1 LNEMILQHQQERPL
15 ATLAVTQR
23 NTSRYFLFDWNSH
36 LCGWRN
42 VATGEEKPADL
53 KSSNEDYADL
63 KMKAFSGIHIIDPF
77 IFSLIKQEGKFS
89 MVDVYLDLMQKKY
102 INSFDHTGG
111 LLIDVGTPE
120 SLIIAAEIFH

>member
-1 LNEMILQHQQERPL
+1 
-15 ATLAVTQR
+15 
-23 NTSRYFLFDWNSH
+23 
-36 LCGWRN
+36 
-42 VATGEEKPADL
+42 
-53 KSSNEDYADL
+53 
-63 KMKAFSGIHIIDPF
+63 MKAFSGIHIIDPF

-120 SLIIAAEIFH
+120 SLIRAAEIFH